1 MNTNTTLATRRTVEQ
16 LVREW
21 DMASHLLRTGL
32 ETLVQAEEHF
42 RVFDGPGSHYDLC
55 LFTHN
60 EHTLDFDCKI
70 KRMKAA
76 AWRYLVDR
84 IELKKL
90 ASVKRANE
98 IDRQITDGGDLP
110 EITMDNLFGWL
121 ESLDSQAGKFLEE
134 AIVEVFEVLRPP
146 ALRYKTNSGFKVG
159 KRVILCGRIE
169 KAWTGTQYRVSHHSE
184 NELRALDNVFHLLDG
199 KPLSAYRNG
208 DLVNAI
214 HESRRGVGETEF
226 FRFKCFIN
234 RNLHLE
240 FKRMDLVQRL
250 NEVGGNGLPMP
261 GRH

>member
-60 EHTLDFDCKI
+60 EHTLDFDRKI

-169 KAWTGTQYRVSHHSE
+169 KAWTGTQYRVSYHSE

-208 DLVNAI
+208 DLINAI

-234 RNLHLE
+234 SNLHLE